1 MRNSLRQKEEQYR
14 DAQDKIG
21 LHGIEIDKWQQQQ
34 EQMDKFTHSLEQ
46 QLAVAREAQAQLDEQ
61 KQENLLLKETID
73 RMRFDMDELRLKA
86 DGNIP
91 SDTKGRTSNQGSLS
105 KSLGQELA
113 RIGGKWPGGEDTD
126 EEDESTA
133 VSDDG
138 SAGEGTEGEDVV
150 QTIITRRKKVRTQYD
165 FLNQVLTTGSRRS
178 RVGL

>member
-1 MRNSLRQKEEQYR
+1 MTQAESESLRSVLRIRDEQWR
-14 DAQDKIG
+14 DASEKIA
-21 LHGIEIDKWQQQQ
+21 LHGIEIEKWQAQV
-34 EQMDKFTHSLEQ
+34 EQMERFSQSLES
-46 QLAVAREAQAQLDEQ
+46 QLAIARDAQAQLDEQ

-91 SDTKGRTSNQGSLS
+91 SEPTKGGRSNQGSLS

-113 RIGGKWPGGEDTD
+113 RIGGKWPGGESSD

-150 QTIITRRKKVRTQYD
+150 QTIITRRKKV
-165 FLNQVLTTGSRRS
+165 
-178 RVGL
+178 